1 MSMTR
6 QYLCGELSLR
16 LALLQQVAGAGSA
29 ATIEDLRHRAES
41 TTPAT
46 LPAIIAEALRVCT
59 ASCWDALAAG
69 DIAGFEQ
76 LAGQAAQLRE
86 FAVCAQLLD
95 ED

>member
-1 MSMTR
+1 MTR

-16 LALLQQVAGAGSA
+16 LASLRQLLGAGPA
-29 ATIEDLRHRAES
+29 ATIDDLRHRAES
-41 TTPAT
+41 AAPAT
-46 LPAIIAEALRVCT
+46 LPVIIADALQVCT

-69 DIAGFEQ
+69 DVAGFEQ

>member
-1 MSMTR
+1 MTR

-16 LALLQQVAGAGSA
+16 LAALQQVAAARPAG
-29 ATIEDLRHRAES
+29 TIEYLRYRAES
-41 TTPAT
+41 APPAT

-59 ASCWDALAAG
+59 ASCWDALAVG
-69 DIAGFEQ
+69 DVAGFEQ
-76 LAGQAAQLRE
+76 LAGLAGQLRE

>member
-1 MSMTR
+1 MTR

-16 LALLQQVAGAGSA
+16 LAALQQVAGTGRA
-29 ATIEDLRHRAES
+29 ATIEYLRYRAES
-41 TTPAT
+41 APPAI
-46 LPAIIAEALRVCT
+46 LPAIIAEALRACT
-59 ASCWDALAAG
+59 QSCWDALARG
-69 DIAGFEQ
+69 DVARFEQ